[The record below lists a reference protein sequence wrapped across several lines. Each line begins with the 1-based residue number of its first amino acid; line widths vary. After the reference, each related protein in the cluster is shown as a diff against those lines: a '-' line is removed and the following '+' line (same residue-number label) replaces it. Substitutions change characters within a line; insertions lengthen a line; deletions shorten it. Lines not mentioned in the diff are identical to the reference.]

1 MYPRA
6 ARITRRQDIDRIRKE
21 GRTLK
26 TSSLVLRVSSSPFA
40 FLRVGIVVPKY
51 GQTAVRRNRLKRRL
65 REVIRTEWL
74 PGEGN
79 RDVVI
84 WALPPAYRMTLEDL
98 TTTLR
103 RLAGR
108 MAERGA
114 AT

>member
-1 MYPRA
+1 M
-6 ARITRRQDIDRIRKE
+6 
-21 GRTLK
+21 
-26 TSSLVLRVSSSPFA
+26 
-40 FLRVGIVVPKY
+40 PKY

-74 PGEGN
+74 PGAGN

-103 RLAGR
+103 RLAER